1 MELAAQKEEILII
14 LAKYTE
20 IPDKVKLRQLSHL
33 MYEDKPKDETEAK
46 FRSLLG
52 SVPIALVNIFHTY
65 MGVFFDC
72 PPPPA
77 FQYQN
82 ESRVARITIFME
94 Q

>member
-1 MELAAQKEEILII
+1 MELAAKKEEILTI

-52 SVPIALVNIFHTY
+52 SVPIALVNIFHTNTY
-65 MGVFFDC
+65 LIFVTGATGGTRVNFFC
-72 PPPPA
+72 P
-77 FQYQN
+77 
-82 ESRVARITIFME
+82 V
-94 Q
+94 

>member
-1 MELAAQKEEILII
+1 MELAAKKEEILTI

-20 IPDKVKLRQLSHL
+20 IPDKVKLRQISHL

-65 MGVFFDC
+65 MGVFSIAPLPLRF
-72 PPPPA
+72 
-77 FQYQN
+77 
-82 ESRVARITIFME
+82 STKMKVG
-94 Q
+94 

>member
-1 MELAAQKEEILII
+1 MELAAMKEEILTI

-82 ESRVARITIFME
+82 ESRAARITIFME